1 MLSLCAR
8 LRVSGASRAI
18 RLSHLASTD
27 AGSGAYAGS
36 GVGGGMPGNHGLA
49 PAAAAVVAAADDDAA
64 AVVFVGTICFCRCW
78 SCTTM
83 VLPTNPTSALPP
95 PTTGLPLPPLPPT
108 PPRDPPTTPRECAA
122 DIDADA
128 DADADAEEPPL
139 LSSAMIR
146 DPRWCEFLRSARG
159 VFGTAPAG
167 GGGEGAQ
174 KRGRGRETLFG
185 RSG

>member
-1 MLSLCAR
+1 M
-8 LRVSGASRAI
+8 SGASRAI

-64 AVVFVGTICFCRCW
+64 AVVFVGTICCCRCW

-95 PTTGLPLPPLPPT
+95 PTTGLALPPT
-108 PPRDPPTTPRECAA
+108 PPRDPPTTTPRECAA

-128 DADADAEEPPL
+128 DADAEEPPL
-139 LSSAMIR
+139 LSSAMLR
-146 DPRWCEFLRSARG
+146 DPPCLVI
-159 VFGTAPAG
+159 VFEIG
-167 GGGEGAQ
+167 
-174 KRGRGRETLFG
+174 F
-185 RSG
+185 